1 MKNRSIVALLGLV
14 LCAPIAMRSQFLH
27 HGGTGRYQLRSN
39 DQIKVTYHLTPDL
52 NATVF
57 VQPDGFVALPE
68 VGEVR
73 IAGLSLDEA
82 TEAITM
88 KASARLNKPEI
99 SVEIVKF
106 EKPHIFVGG
115 NVGKPGQYTLDGP
128 LTALQAIQVAEGFK
142 DTANMKH
149 VLLIRPIGEGVG
161 ETTVLNLKR
170 TGSKHTTTETF
181 VQDGD
186 TLIVPENNLTAVSRY
201 VKLLNPGVY
210 YPLK

>member
-1 MKNRSIVALLGLV
+1 MKHGSIAALLGLV
-14 LCAPIAMRSQFLH
+14 LCAPLTTSGQFLH
-27 HGGTGRYQLRSN
+27 HGTGRYQLRSN
-39 DQIKVTYHLTPDL
+39 DEIKVTYHLTPDL
-52 NATVF
+52 NATVS
-57 VQPDGFVALPE
+57 VQPDGYVALPE
-68 VGEVR
+68 IGEVR
-73 IAGLSLDEA
+73 LAGLSLDEA

-88 KASARLNKPEI
+88 KAAARLNKPEV
-99 SVEIVKF
+99 SVEIVRF

-115 NVGKPGQYTLDGP
+115 NVGKPGQYTLNGP

-170 TGSKHTTTETF
+170 SGSKHTTTETF

-201 VKLLNPGVY
+201 VKLINPGVY